1 MEMVEQETQESQK
14 PQESSAVDM
23 SHVASVLRE
32 MTQQIKDIRSE
43 VAIIK
48 GDSQMRTSR
57 NDVSV
62 RTKQT
67 RVFERN
73 EIPVGSAPINVY
85 LRAVASAF
93 VESKYKEVFIM
104 GRGKYTAR
112 AIDVAL
118 ITVNKNIRYAFIDSI
133 KVESVVMDSDKTKEP
148 VSISSILIRLKVQ
161 E

>member
-1 MEMVEQETQESQK
+1 MVEQETQESQK

-48 GDSQMRTSR
+48 GGSQVRTSR

-85 LRAVASAF
+85 LRAIASAF
-93 VESKYKEVFIM
+93 VEGKYKEVFVM

-118 ITVNKNIRYAFIDSI
+118 ITVNKNIKYAFVDDI
-133 KVESVVMDSDKTKEP
+133 KIESVTMDSDKTKQP

>member
-1 MEMVEQETQESQK
+1 MVEQETQESQK

-85 LRAVASAF
+85 LRAIASAF
-93 VESKYKEVFIM
+93 VEGKYKEVFVM

-118 ITVNKNIRYAFIDSI
+118 ITVNKNIKYAFVDDI
-133 KVESVVMDSDKTKEP
+133 KIESVTMDSDKTKQP

>member
-1 MEMVEQETQESQK
+1 
-14 PQESSAVDM
+14 M

-118 ITVNKNIRYAFIDSI
+118 ITVNKNIKYAFVDDI
-133 KVESVVMDSDKTKEP
+133 KIESVTMDSDKTKQP